1 MMSKDSVSVSV
12 TLKPLLIAITER
24 FALKVNLS
32 KEARSFFFCL
42 NNLAVLFLCR
52 ATKSEVRVYCY
63 CDVSNP
69 KLRRLKPANHEHP

>member
-1 MMSKDSVSVSV
+1 
-12 TLKPLLIAITER
+12 
-24 FALKVNLS
+24 LKVNLS

-42 NNLAVLFLCR
+42 NNLVVLFFSR
-52 ATKSEVRVYCY
+52 ATKSEARVYCY